1 MTGPLQALDGW
12 ALRPASPDMGAQRPL
27 PHGTPRPMEPAT
39 DQHPLGEGTSA
50 TGEGPRHRGEG
61 LWAGPTEK
69 VARRD
74 QPSWRGSP
82 PGGAPHPCA
91 WGPGT
96 WPAQWAHRKP
106 RLSPNDDFLYLTC
119 AEVWGPRTRVQG

>member
-69 VARRD
+69 VAPTGPAVVEGFAPGRGTAPVRVG
-74 QPSWRGSP
+74 PWHLACPVGSP
-82 PGGAPHPCA
+82 QTASQPERRLPLPHVC
-91 WGPGT
+91 
-96 WPAQWAHRKP
+96 
-106 RLSPNDDFLYLTC
+106 
-119 AEVWGPRTRVQG
+119 